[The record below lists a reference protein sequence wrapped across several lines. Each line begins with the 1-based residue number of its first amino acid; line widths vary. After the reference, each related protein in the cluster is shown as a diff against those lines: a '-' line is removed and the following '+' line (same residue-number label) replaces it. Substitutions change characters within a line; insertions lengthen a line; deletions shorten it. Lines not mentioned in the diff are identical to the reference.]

1 MSDAEK
7 VMELVE
13 RIHKL
18 AVKEKK
24 AVAQMKKLERLLAR
38 KIEQAP

>member
-1 MSDAEK
+1 LSDAEK

-13 RIHKL
+13 RIHRL
-18 AVKEKK
+18 AVKGQEVD
-24 AVAQMKKLERLLAR
+24 ARMKKLERLLAR